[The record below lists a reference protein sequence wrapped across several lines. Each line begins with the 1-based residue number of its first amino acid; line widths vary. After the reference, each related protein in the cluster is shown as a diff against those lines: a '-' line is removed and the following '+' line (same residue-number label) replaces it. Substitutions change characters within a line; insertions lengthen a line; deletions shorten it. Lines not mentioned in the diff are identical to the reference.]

1 MLAPSETSAFVKR
14 RLIVGVM
21 LALGVLVAL
30 LCTAATASA
39 DEPGYGLVRCDS
51 PDALKYRESETP
63 IPTGHVLSD
72 GTPVC
77 HTPISKPGPVPY
89 SQAQIVEMSAPP
101 STESLA
107 EHAKELYEQ
116 YLLANPDY
124 IPYQR
129 ATNAAPVPH
138 DEWDDYDFVS
148 LGLRGTCG
156 GKYAPRDVGWNE
168 LRLGYLCDRNTD
180 RWVKVLY
187 ARVAA
192 MHEMIWYP
200 QGPCSRQIHGTDP
213 FRNELVTMR
222 NDDFSEAACQAW
234 LEKLL
239 IAEFASRKEAAG
251 GGRPDPYCMVIGVN
265 TIGLDED
272 ENPIY
277 AYGQVFHNQPDG
289 NGNCLSS
296 PVYWGS
302 YSGAVRFL
310 ATDTRCGG
318 SGAVGTSTLGGL
330 LGKWIAANQLRST
343 LPPNSQGNIRTP
355 RNQVNT
361 PVTNQVNS
369 QLSSQVNSQSDNQG
383 SGSGNPPA
391 TNPPTVTK
399 PPEAKQPVDGND
411 PIDHS
416 IDASDPCDQ
425 PFQVPGSYV
434 PGQGCESR

>member
-1 MLAPSETSAFVKR
+1 MMPAPSETSAFVKR
-14 RLIVGVM
+14 CLIVGVM

-30 LCTAATASA
+30 LCTAATSSA
-39 DEPGYGLVRCDS
+39 DDPGYGLVRCDS
-51 PDALKYRESETP
+51 PDALKYRDSETP

-77 HTPISKPGPVPY
+77 HTAISKPGPAPY
-89 SQAQIVEMSAPP
+89 SQAQIREQTRPP
-101 STESLA
+101 SVESLNEYA
-107 EHAKELYEQ
+107 REQFDKEMED
-116 YLLANPDY
+116 NPDY

-129 ATNAAPVPH
+129 ATNAPPVPH
-138 DEWDDYDFVS
+138 DEWDDYDFVNP
-148 LGLRGTCG
+148 GFRGTCG
-156 GKYAPRDVGWNE
+156 GMYAPRDVGWNE

-222 NDDFSEAACQAW
+222 NDGFSEEACQDW
-234 LEKLL
+234 LETLL

-251 GGRPDPYCMVIGVN
+251 GGRPDPYCQLIGVN

-272 ENPIY
+272 DNPIY

-296 PVYWGS
+296 PVFWGS
-302 YSGAVRFL
+302 YSGAVNFL

-318 SGAVGTSTLGGL
+318 GGAVGTSVSGSSI
-330 LGKWIAANQLRST
+330 GKSVAANQLRST
-343 LPPNSQGNIRTP
+343 QPPSGQSNTRSP
-355 RNQVNT
+355 RNQVDT
-361 PVTNQVNS
+361 PVTNLLN
-369 QLSSQVNSQSDNQG
+369 SQVNNHG
-383 SGSGNPPA
+383 SGSGGSPAASSPPA
-391 TNPPTVTK
+391 TNPPTVSK
-399 PPEAKQPVDGND
+399 PPAAKPPSNSND
-411 PIDHS
+411 PIDYS
-416 IDASDPCDQ
+416 ITASDPCDQ

-434 PGQGCESR
+434 PGQGCASR